1 MNREKNYSYFSAML
15 NEIRSELKKLSDEK
29 VKGSFRKFVP
39 GSQNVYGVKMPFV
52 NELAKKY
59 KEGGYALVQALWRS
73 GAFEERVLAAKM
85 LGRIAK
91 KDPGKTLSLIK
102 QFSKDI
108 SDWAVCDTL
117 GMQSPK
123 PINKSHAKEIF
134 TLSNELIR
142 SKNFWQRR
150 LSLVLSEWYTRDR
163 SFHPQI
169 RTLLAQVKEDDAY
182 YVKKAIVWINRNF
195 EKKR

>member
-1 MNREKNYSYFSAML
+1 ML
-15 NEIRSELKKLSDEK
+15 SVIQSELNTFSDERVK
-29 VKGSFRKFVP
+29 VSFRKFVP
-39 GSQNVYGVKMPFV
+39 GSQNIYGVKMPFV

-59 KEGGYALVQALWRS
+59 KTGGFELAEELWNA
-73 GAFEERVLAAKM
+73 GAFEEKVLAAKM

-91 KDPGKTLSLIK
+91 GNPGKTLSLIRK
-102 QFSKDI
+102 FSEDI

-123 PINKSHAKEIF
+123 PINKSHAREIF
-134 TLSNELIR
+134 SLSNELIR

-150 LSLVLSEWYTRDR
+150 LALVLSEWYTRDKT
-163 SFHPQI
+163 FHPQI
-169 RTLLAQVKEDDAY
+169 RSLLALVKNDEEY
-182 YVKKAIVWINRNF
+182 YVKKAVVWINRNF

>member
-1 MNREKNYSYFSAML
+1 MIS
-15 NEIRSELKKLSDEK
+15 EIQAELKRLSDEK
-29 VKGSFRKFVP
+29 VREGFQKFVP
-39 GSQNVYGVKMPFV
+39 GSQNTYGVKMPFV

-59 KEGGYALVQALWRS
+59 KEGGFELVQQLWKL

-91 KDPGKTLSLIK
+91 QNPEKTISLIQK
-102 QFSKDI
+102 FSKDI
-108 SDWAVCDTL
+108 YDWAVCDTL

-134 TLSNELIR
+134 SLSNELIH

-150 LSLVLSEWYTRDR
+150 LSLVLSEWYTRDKSYHPEIR
-163 SFHPQI
+163 S
-169 RTLLAQVKEDDAY
+169 LLAKVKNDNEY